1 VRYEQKLYTIQYDF
15 NLFKLSTDTEGNNLR
30 DDIPETFEN
39 R

>member
-1 VRYEQKLYTIQYDF
+1 VYTIQCDF
-15 NLFKLSTDTEGNNLR
+15 NLCALSTDTEGNNLR

>member
-1 VRYEQKLYTIQYDF
+1 VRYEQKLYTIRCDF
-15 NLFKLSTDTEGNNLR
+15 NLFTLSTDTEGNDLR